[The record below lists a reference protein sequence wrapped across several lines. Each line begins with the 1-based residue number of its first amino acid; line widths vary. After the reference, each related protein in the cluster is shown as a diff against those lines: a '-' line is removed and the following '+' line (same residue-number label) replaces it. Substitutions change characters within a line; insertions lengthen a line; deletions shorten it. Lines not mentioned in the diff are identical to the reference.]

1 MAKDTSRSLWRAGE
15 KGNEKGNG
23 TRHENAVKYG
33 TELRGNMHTK
43 RGVDNGTDLLTPSL
57 EERLRHVRECCRL
70 LGDFFGIQAEA
81 AFLACETTMSMEA
94 YNALTG
100 LCHAAADELERLV
113 QEMPPALANWHAGA
127 PDDRYGHH

>member
-1 MAKDTSRSLWRAGE
+1 MT
-15 KGNEKGNG
+15 
-23 TRHENAVKYG
+23 
-33 TELRGNMHTK
+33 TK
-43 RGVDNGTDLLTPSL
+43 RGVDEGTDLLTLSL

-81 AFLACETTMSMEA
+81 AFLACDTTMSMDA

-113 QEMPPALANWHAGA
+113 QELPPAVANWHAGL
-127 PDDRYGHH
+127 PDDHDGRRH

>member
-1 MAKDTSRSLWRAGE
+1 MTAKQGQGLDQRAIEEVRVMMSL
-15 KGNEKGNG
+15 
-23 TRHENAVKYG
+23 
-33 TELRGNMHTK
+33 
-43 RGVDNGTDLLTPSL
+43 SI